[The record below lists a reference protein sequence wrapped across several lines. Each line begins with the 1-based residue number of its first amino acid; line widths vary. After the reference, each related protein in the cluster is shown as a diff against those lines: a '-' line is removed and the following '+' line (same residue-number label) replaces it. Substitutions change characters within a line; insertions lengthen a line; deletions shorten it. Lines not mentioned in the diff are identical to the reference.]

1 MNNSTV
7 SFHHSEH
14 REQVSCTFKVVSSVT
29 ISAVALISSI
39 GNILVITS
47 FITTQNLRTS
57 TNYYIA
63 SMTVSDFLWVAT
75 NWPIYL
81 TSRLG
86 GVGLQTALSTFGC
99 RLANY
104 LTFVSYSV
112 SIKSLV
118 LTTVDRFIAI
128 VFPMRATMITGRI
141 RAIFLFLTWI
151 LPMGFLSPYLFFTRT
166 AKTPDEL
173 YLCPTDMSTEMSRAY
188 TIVGFVLLYCVPLT
202 VIIILNSR
210 IIKTLGSTDPA
221 IQGHNHT
228 NATRRKQNQRL
239 TKLLTWIN
247 ALFFISWTPYYVN
260 LFVSESVSH
269 GSKSKIQEI
278 LFIFSQFLLPL
289 VSTAANPIILFTLST
304 NYRQAL
310 KNCLRFTCRKYCLCL
325 ALGQVAPEDNVE
337 LPCRH

>member
-173 YLCPTDMSTEMSRAY
+173 YLCPTDMSTEMNRAY

-260 LFVSESVSH
+260 LFVSLSH

-278 LFIFSQFLLPL
+278 LFILCHFLLPL